1 MQINSIDHAFSL
13 IGAGNFQDALPI
25 LQDLHAGDAANPR
38 VNYGLGLAFLF
49 FDQPERAV
57 PFLTVAAKAA
67 KKEAAVHATLA
78 NALNID
84 HRSADAL
91 PHARKGA
98 ALDRKSEYAHRV
110 LGEVYSDLRRPVMA
124 RQAFEQAL
132 KADPGSARSHL
143 GLFELEMT
151 LGNLEAAEA
160 HIRTAVERA
169 PDDPAILAAAANAL
183 DPDFKTAVL
192 ASIERLLAGVPE
204 GAATPDVTGS
214 VCNRY
219 VFRISVNLPQNVK
232 AAAML
237 AAGTDAKTWT
247 TIGPDYAFGHQS
259 WEYFEKYLQAM
270 KPNANFL
277 PKDAVAF
284 PPFKTTDFNP
294 YINKIMQ
301 SGADGVLVSLWGG
314 NLIDFVRQAQEM
326 GLFDGKRQVLMTL
339 GAATEVLSAL
349 GDKMPEGLWVG
360 TRYWFLA
367 NDSQRNQDFVKAYFD
382 RYGEYPSYN
391 AHGEYGA
398 LYTYKAAAEKAGG
411 IDKEKVIDA
420 LEGLTVELP
429 VGEITIRPE
438 DHQALSDVS
447 WGQTAAHANYPI
459 RILNP
464 VKIFKAGD
472 VTPSPADSGCR
483 K

>member
-1 MQINSIDHAFSL
+1 MRKGIIAAMVLPLVVISLVLAAPAWSAPTVKVGFVYIMSGPFSAYGQFAKKGAELAVDEINAAGGISGHKVEAFFEDSTGKPDVAIRALRKLVFQEKVDFL
-13 IGAGNFQDALPI
+13 IGLDSSGVAKT
-25 LQDLHAGDAANPR
+25 
-38 VNYGLGLAFLF
+38 V
-49 FDQPERAV
+49 V
-57 PFLTVAAKAA
+57 PS
-67 KKEAAVHATLA
+67 
-78 NALNID
+78 I
-84 HRSADAL
+84 
-91 PHARKGA
+91 PQ
-98 ALDRKSEYAHRV
+98 
-110 LGEVYSDLRRPVMA
+110 M
-124 RQAFEQAL
+124 
-132 KADPGSARSHL
+132 
-143 GLFELEMT
+143 
-151 LGNLEAAEA
+151 
-160 HIRTAVERA
+160 
-169 PDDPAILAAAANAL
+169 
-183 DPDFKTAVL
+183 KTPL
-192 ASIERLLAGVPE
+192 IITH
-204 GAATPDVTGS
+204 AATPDVTGS

-270 KPNANFL
+270 KPDVNFL

-391 AHGEYGA
+391 AHGAYGA

-447 WGQTAAHANYPI
+447 WGQTAGHANYPI

-472 VTPSPADSGCR
+472 VTPAPADSGCR